1 MCIKRRILTEYVT
14 LDIETTGF
22 NFKKHKIIEI
32 AVCKVKY
39 GNIVDER
46 TFFVNPK
53 EPIHQAIT
61 EITGIRNNE
70 LEKAETIDKVIP
82 RLLDFIG
89 QLPIVLHHSYFVM
102 GFLKQNFTNLNISLD
117 NQIIDTLPLCKKKL
131 PNLKDYTIKTISKFL
146 EDDNV
151 EIDSL
156 IDYARWTFRVFEM
169 VR

>member
-32 AVCKVKY
+32 AVCKVKD
-39 GNIVDER
+39 GNIVDEC
-46 TFFVNPK
+46 TMFVNPK
-53 EPIHQAIT
+53 QPIHQAVT
-61 EITGIRNNE
+61 EITGITNDE
-70 LEKAETIDKVIP
+70 LEKAETIDKVLPKI
-82 RLLDFIG
+82 LEFIG

-102 GFLKQNFTNLNISLD
+102 GFIKQNCTNLNINLD

-131 PNLKDYTIKTISKFL
+131 PDLKKYTIKAISKAL
-146 EDDNV
+146 GYDEV
-151 EIDSL
+151 EIISL
-156 IDYARWTFRVFEM
+156 IDYARWTFRVFES